1 MNLNNV
7 VDMVEDL
14 MGTEGSREAAK
25 KLVDIV
31 DRHYKC
37 RTVDEIYFS
46 IKNMDE
52 DEFNKYWEKAVDSI
66 EKEKLN
72 QIIETAEG
80 HNCPTTPNTFN
91 YYCENCGKWICEKN
105 LYKEE

>member
-72 QIIETAEG
+72 QIIETAAAQQ
-80 HNCPTTPNTFN
+80 HPIRSTITVRTV
-91 YYCENCGKWICEKN
+91 ENGFARKICIRRSD
-105 LYKEE
+105 